1 MDVGLERPAGTPG
14 RAGSAEYNRS
24 PGGCRGRAFPSRG
37 LSYHPAALSPLHAI
51 VLAIVQGVTEFIPVS
66 SSAHLILVPYLLHWP
81 DQGLAFDVACH
92 LGTLLAALLYLR
104 RDVLDLATGLFTGRA
119 QGGAGGEDAF
129 YPRKLA
135 AAIVAGSIPAAI
147 VGVVFKD
154 WIEREARNPLLIA
167 GTSIVFGLLLAFAD
181 HTGAKRRSLGE
192 IGILAGLAIGCAQA
206 LALVPGTS
214 RSGITI
220 TLALLLGFRR
230 EAAARFSFLLFLPIA
245 AGAALLEGHK
255 LLKGGLPHA
264 DLVAFGLG
272 IAVSAAVG
280 YLVIAWLLDWLR
292 RRSLDAFVVYRVL
305 LGLGILAVVFARR

>member
-1 MDVGLERPAGTPG
+1 VSVEVRDARPRGP
-14 RAGSAEYNRS
+14 AEYIR
-24 PGGCRGRAFPSRG
+24 C
-37 LSYHPAALSPLHAI
+37 LSYHPAALTALHAI
-51 VLAIVQGVTEFIPVS
+51 VLAIVQGATEFIPVS

-92 LGTLLAALLYLR
+92 VGTLLAALVYFR
-104 RDVLDLATGLFTGRA
+104 RDVADLVAGVFTGQA
-119 QGGAGGEDAF
+119 QGGAGGEDSF

-147 VGVVFKD
+147 VGVLLKD

-167 GTSIVFGLLLAFAD
+167 GTSIVFGLALALAD
-181 HTGAKRRSLGE
+181 HTGKKVRELGE

-255 LLKGGLPHA
+255 LWKGGLPHEE
-264 DLVAFGLG
+264 LVAFALG
-272 IAVSAAVG
+272 IAVSAVVG

-305 LGLGILAVVFARR
+305 LGIGILAVVFARR